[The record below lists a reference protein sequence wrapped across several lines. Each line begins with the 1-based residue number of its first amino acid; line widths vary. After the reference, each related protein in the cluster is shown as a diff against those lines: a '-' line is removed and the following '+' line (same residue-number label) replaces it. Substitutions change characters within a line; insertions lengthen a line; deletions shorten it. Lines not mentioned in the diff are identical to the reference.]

1 MERSDGSVEGLNK
14 MLESPKS
21 FFRKLRFLLREC
33 IQTAN
38 TADNISADNI
48 PLKEK
53 NVTDDSVEKTI
64 GMTLIPDKKSN
75 ITYGIRAQYA
85 SDSTDDN
92 PVISVTANY
101 GGDIISRNVA
111 VKKVDAKSA
120 TMLEMFAL
128 CSYVDDKGIREKF
141 SKEEKSDSKKDTFK
155 ELKKYA
161 VNVATNGQCRRVN
174 GYEDFVIVKLDWIH
188 IVNIMKDQFLNAGIY
203 QKYQQCLVYMDIF
216 EYFTLIAISE
226 SAADGSISIDA
237 EKMLEPDETAEKPDD
252 FAVNNSTDEPVTND
266 QLMRAIEDCKEEIE
280 RSVDSKVD
288 NDSGEETFRI
298 GEQVYTLEQW
308 DNFIQ
313 KFDRIEDAI
322 KELADKALQ

>member
-38 TADNISADNI
+38 TADNISVDNI

-128 CSYVDDKGIREKF
+128 CSYVDYKGIREKF

-237 EKMLEPDETAEKPDD
+237 EKMLEPDD